1 MKSISIPAFAGL
13 IALALCGCGESQP
26 DYTPFADGL
35 TAIGIC
41 MVVAAVVLLSMAGF
55 VLVLVSGFLKV
66 LVVLVIAAAVLWL
79 WRHWPSKK

>member
-41 MVVAAVVLLSMAGF
+41 MVVAAVVKALAD
-55 VLVLVSGFLKV
+55 
-66 LVVLVIAAAVLWL
+66 LVIAGEKE
-79 WRHWPSKK
+79 SKEQPPKTRKTRGTGSKGGDE

>member
-41 MVVAAVVLLSMAGF
+41 MVVAAVVKALAD
-55 VLVLVSGFLKV
+55 
-66 LVVLVIAAAVLWL
+66 LVIAGEKESKEQPPAAPKWTLAWYPM
-79 WRHWPSKK
+79 WRPP

>member
-13 IALALCGCGESQP
+13 IALVLCGCGESQP

-41 MVVAAVVLLSMAGF
+41 MVVAAVVKALAD
-55 VLVLVSGFLKV
+55 
-66 LVVLVIAAAVLWL
+66 LVIAGEKE
-79 WRHWPSKK
+79 SKEQPPPKTRKTRGTGSKGGDE

>member
-41 MVVAAVVLLSMAGF
+41 MVVAAVVKALAD
-55 VLVLVSGFLKV
+55 
-66 LVVLVIAAAVLWL
+66 LVIAGEKESKEKP
-79 WRHWPSKK
+79 PSKTRKTRGTGPKGGDE